1 MLCLSDISELF
12 SDNDHSYAVQVSQ
25 NKLRFEWPSL
35 MMFNCEKCWKLTPEK
50 IDDEDFKPQGFDW
63 GSVGTLPP
71 EWNHLV
77 GYDEPK
83 QAKMVHYTQGIPL
96 FPEVKDC
103 EYSKEWMDEAMK
115 VNSSISWTE
124 LMGPSVHAK
133 PVLEKR
139 NAR

>member
-1 MLCLSDISELF
+1 MLCLGDISEVF
-12 SDNDHSYAVQVSQ
+12 ENNDYSKAVQVSQ

-35 MMFNCEKCWKLTPEK
+35 MLFNCEKCTDLTPNK
-50 IDDEDFKPQGFDW
+50 IDDEDFKPQMLEW
-63 GSVGTLPP
+63 GSVGILPG

-96 FPEVKDC
+96 FPEVSDC
-103 EYSKEWMDEAMK
+103 EYAEEWRKEALRC
-115 VNSSISWTE
+115 NSSVSWKE

-133 PVLEKR
+133 PVLDR
-139 NAR
+139 AR